1 MPMAEPS
8 TIGTSADLIAARPFH
23 RPQVGH
29 PIRELWLDP
38 AGYLAC
44 RVGSE
49 APSHSEDRVRQ
60 CEGDKQR
67 QPMQHAVR
75 AAWLDSSAPS
85 LEWGKIRSQQASRPK
100 KSGAPLVAT
109 RNLAAFVRTKFRRG
123 GRYVANKRE
132 NASGPLASAGSP
144 SPRSL
149 PPATWPP
156 RSSPKQHE
164 RVPAEWSGHAAH
176 RLPAQDGRR
185 RRPRGHR
192 HLRARRRGAARPA
205 DRVRPRHAV

>member
-123 GRYVANKRE
+123 GE
-132 NASGPLASAGSP
+132 I
-144 SPRSL
+144 RS
-149 PPATWPP
+149 
-156 RSSPKQHE
+156 QQVGE
-164 RVPAEWSGHAAH
+164 R
-176 RLPAQDGRR
+176 
-185 RRPRGHR
+185 
-192 HLRARRRGAARPA
+192 LRAPRECRLAFAPLVATRNLATALFAQAA
-205 DRVRPRHAV
+205 